1 MNKKI
6 SILMTVFNGAD
17 FLKESIES
25 ILNQTYKDFELVIIN
40 DYSTDNT
47 IQIIKKFNDDRI
59 KLYNLHTRF
68 GRTKALNYGLNKC
81 SSELIAIQDAD
92 DVSNNTRLEK
102 SLKEIL
108 KDENLGLVFTNFEI
122 INSKNKI
129 LQKQKI
135 DFLKD
140 KKIFLSKL
148 KYINLIAHSSV
159 IFRRNIKRKNFFYD
173 ENYEYAQ
180 DYQMILYYLKNSQIT
195 QISENLVK
203 IRHHSSNMTNQKKL
217 YKKRIFE
224 NINLL
229 FFSENQFKNSL
240 KEKNFYKIFQIKK
253 LYKINYL
260 RTKQFNLIFQE
271 GRVVQW

>member
-17 FLKESIES
+17 FLKGSIES

-203 IRHHSSNMTNQKKL
+203 IRHHSSNMTNQKNFT
-217 YKKRIFE
+217 KKEF
-224 NINLL
+224 
-229 FFSENQFKNSL
+229 L
-240 KEKNFYKIFQIKK
+240 KI
-253 LYKINYL
+253 
-260 RTKQFNLIFQE
+260 
-271 GRVVQW
+271 